1 MVSRVAQKCCVAMQN
16 QQWFEKPMCESA
28 HGWSAAKRFRANWQR
43 SCVHVPHTIINA
55 GCENGDASSV
65 VFAIQLLP
73 KPFQK
78 LNK

>member
-1 MVSRVAQKCCVAMQN
+1 
-16 QQWFEKPMCESA
+16 MCESA
-28 HGWSAAKRFRANWQR
+28 HGRSAAKRSRANWQR

-55 GCENGDASSV
+55 GCENSDASSV
-65 VFAIQLLP
+65 VFAMQLLP